1 MCVCVCDCDCY
12 MYMYVCV
19 FVDALDAD
27 VLSGLNDRNQPMQL
41 LSGQGGVVNVAMKV
55 SSVFLYA
62 YSHVS

>member
-1 MCVCVCDCDCY
+1 

-55 SSVFLYA
+55 SSVLLYV